1 MKNEQRNPAR
11 LAPLLIMVGGL
22 YGQVQAAAL
31 RDACSLL
38 SQAQVAAALGAEVDP
53 GVRPVESD
61 PLSCNWREHGKP
73 TGPARNVILYI
84 YDAQKFDS
92 GKTRVAHMPSAM
104 QSGIGDDAY
113 WFRPGRLP
121 ITLTVKKG
129 DAYFRLMTRSD
140 AAHPADDQD
149 KAIDKALALDVLKH
163 L

>member
-1 MKNEQRNPAR
+1 MKNEQKNPVR
-11 LAPLLIMVGGL
+11 LASLLIVVGGL
-22 YGQVQAAAL
+22 HGQVKAAAP

-38 SQAQVAAALGAEVDP
+38 SHAQVSAALGIEVDP
-53 GVRPVESD
+53 GVRPVDTD
-61 PLSCNWREHGKP
+61 PLACNWREHGKP
-73 TGPARNVILYI
+73 TGLARNVILYV
-84 YDAQKFDS
+84 YDAQKFET
-92 GKTRVAHMPSAM
+92 GKTRVARTPSAL
-104 QSGIGDDAY
+104 QGGIGDDAY

-129 DAYFRLMTRSD
+129 DSYFRLMARSD